1 MDDNV
6 TAISTYIKGDLA
18 KDLILVT
25 KMAESS
31 SAVTKKAKLGV
42 DNLSLL
48 IGQNMV
54 VALTAKVKSLEGH
67 IRYLHNLVTE
77 SRDLMLDIVNGKIPI
92 LDLAS
97 GSAAG
102 TAGGVT

>member
-1 MDDNV
+1 M
-6 TAISTYIKGDLA
+6 TAISTYIKEDLA

-25 KMAESS
+25 NMVESS
-31 SAVTKKAKLGV
+31 SAVAKKAKLGM

-48 IGQNMV
+48 MGQNTV
-54 VALTAKVKSLEGH
+54 VALTAKVRALEGH
-67 IRYLHNLVTE
+67 IRYLHNLVAE